1 MVRRYVVDNGIN
13 CKALHEPVKLFSCY
27 GAKVIGITRPGKVTA
42 FNALIKKQKTITF
55 PEKTFDTICSL
66 TTEQKERIFIVRVK
80 LKAESNHRCQ
90 TIYAPAQVR
99 IASCKIDLF

>member
-13 CKALHEPVKLFSCY
+13 CKALHEPVKLFSCH

-42 FNALIKKQKTITF
+42 FNTLIKKQKTITF

-66 TTEQKERIFIVRVK
+66 TTEQKERIFIVILLNLAYRFGGI
-80 LKAESNHRCQ
+80 SNIVRSLNQ
-90 TIYAPAQVR
+90 TNALTPIYTP
-99 IASCKIDLF
+99 